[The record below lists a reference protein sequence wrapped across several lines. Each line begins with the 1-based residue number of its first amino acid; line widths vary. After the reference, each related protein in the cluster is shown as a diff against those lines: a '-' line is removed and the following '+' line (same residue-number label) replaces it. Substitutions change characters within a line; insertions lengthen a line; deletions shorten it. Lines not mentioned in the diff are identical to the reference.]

1 MCKMLDQ
8 FSDKIKGSFSFFD
21 RMIINGYINP
31 LMNEHSRVG
40 ALYQLG
46 VLYKNYKNYFSDVTE
61 SIKNQIENSANE
73 LGCPVI
79 YLQSPKKRKEDI
91 ALCVRIDVS
100 EAK

>member
-61 SIKNQIENSANE
+61 SIKNQIYPPAPGLLTHRSD
-73 LGCPVI
+73 L
-79 YLQSPKKRKEDI
+79 
-91 ALCVRIDVS
+91 
-100 EAK
+100 